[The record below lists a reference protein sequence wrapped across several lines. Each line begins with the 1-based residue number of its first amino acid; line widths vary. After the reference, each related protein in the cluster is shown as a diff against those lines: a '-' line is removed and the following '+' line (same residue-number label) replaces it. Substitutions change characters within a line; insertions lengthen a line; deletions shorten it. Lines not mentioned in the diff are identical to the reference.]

1 MREYALKPELVEV
14 EVDTAEYEEVIK
26 GVLKFLFESLPR
38 SVRSRKYEADLHA
51 NGFATASALSVM
63 GQADLE
69 GIGVL
74 AGHAKQV
81 LRAVRAV
88 EPPYAGSPAMREAAR
103 SGSGGANESRGRGPT
118 LREFPRSSTA
128 TGYPELTS
136 WDAYVTGV
144 LANVRDKVEPS
155 TVDEMVYIHKNN
167 KRSEHSKVSE
177 RDAATIFDVLVN
189 NGSSSMSDELL
200 TKQPMEVRMELDGI
214 AVFLDIQLGV
224 HAVSDDAVGVL
235 QEWF

>member
-1 MREYALKPELVEV
+1 MVTKSRCGQMREYALKPELVEV

-103 SGSGGANESRGRGPT
+103 SGGANESCKDIQIRE
-118 LREFPRSSTA
+118 LRE
-128 TGYPELTS
+128 
-136 WDAYVTGV
+136 
-144 LANVRDKVEPS
+144 
-155 TVDEMVYIHKNN
+155 
-167 KRSEHSKVSE
+167 
-177 RDAATIFDVLVN
+177 
-189 NGSSSMSDELL
+189 
-200 TKQPMEVRMELDGI
+200 
-214 AVFLDIQLGV
+214 
-224 HAVSDDAVGVL
+224 HA
-235 QEWF
+235 